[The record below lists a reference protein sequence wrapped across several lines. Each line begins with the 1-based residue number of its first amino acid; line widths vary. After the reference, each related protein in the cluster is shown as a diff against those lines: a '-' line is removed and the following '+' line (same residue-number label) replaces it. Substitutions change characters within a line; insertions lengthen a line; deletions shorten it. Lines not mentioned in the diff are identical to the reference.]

1 MKFFLS
7 LTVAISSVLFIP
19 HVDGAADSVVVFNE
33 VQYNP
38 PGQGEEGEWLEL
50 FNQMGIKVDISGW
63 RIDGIDYTFPEGTI
77 LDPGSYLVV
86 AKTPAAGKLGPFG
99 GSIDNG
105 GERLVLFN
113 QSGRLMDDIDFSDG
127 GQWPAVADGSGASL
141 AKHRPYMA
149 SGAPGNWTFSSQ
161 AGGTPGNTNFPG
173 ADTPPPT
180 VTSRLIVLDDV
191 WRYNESGADLGSGWA
206 AVSHTE
212 GGEWK
217 SGAGG
222 LGRESGST
230 IPIGTALRFPG
241 LNDPFVVTYYFERDF
256 DLGAAQL
263 AGLQSL
269 ILRHAVDDGAV
280 IYINGSEVLRVN
292 MPGGVPEAATLA
304 ASGLDVDELSAAVP
318 VPSGALVAG
327 MNRISVEVHQERIGS
342 SDIVFGLEL
351 DAEIAGSPAGTAPQ
365 LKFNEIIQADA
376 ADFWI
381 ELVNTGAE
389 PVQTLGI
396 TIFTGANP
404 LREYQLPEGELAAG
418 AFLLLDEQTLGFR
431 PGEDEKIFL
440 HDAAG
445 LHVLDG
451 RKVTGRLRGRSGKH
465 QGDWLYPAISTPGAS
480 NVFDFNSDIVISEV
494 AYNPPG
500 LSAMPA
506 VPATFDNFPLVAMGG
521 NWRCNNSDE
530 SLVAGWGSVSHPAG
544 GNWKQAPGPI
554 GRETGSLPEPLA
566 TAWSSAEYSSAT
578 VTYYYEADFTVSADV
593 FANADSLEIIHQVDD
608 GAVFYLNGTEVG
620 RFNMPAGQIDSET
633 LATPSVSNALLNTLE
648 ISLSALLPGENRISV
663 EVHQSSRGS
672 SDTVFGLAL
681 DARVQTS
688 PPVEGR
694 PFSNSGNQWIEVANR
709 GDVPVDITGWQFS
722 DGVDF
727 TFPAGSVLTPGE
739 YVCVARDAGIFTSAF
754 PGASLL
760 GEFSGTLS
768 RTGERLELR
777 DAGRNPVDTL
787 HYRDGGSWP
796 GVADGGGASLELRD
810 LHADNSVGG
819 SWAASDESGRT
830 DWKTYSY
837 RKVAGSSRGPDS
849 QWREFN
855 MGLLGSGE
863 ILIDDVS
870 VIENPDG
877 AATQKLN
884 DTTFNNASS
893 WRLRG
898 NHRHS
903 SIINEPGNPG
913 NKVLRIVTAGPTE
926 HMHNQ
931 IETTLAGAISNG
943 RSYEISFRA
952 RWIAG
957 SNQLHTRLYFNRCA
971 GVSVIDRPGNPG
983 SPSGVNSRAESNIGP
998 SYSNLKHFPAVP
1010 AVGEIARVS
1019 VKASDPEGI
1028 AGMSLFYSVNG
1039 GNYQQVTMGTAPGG
1053 GYEGGIPGQSAGA
1066 VVAFYVRGNDTEEES
1081 SQFPPLGAQ
1090 RPALYEVDDGRAA
1103 SNGLHN
1109 FRIIMS
1115 AADVSFM
1122 HVSTEVMSNDRL
1134 NATVIDAESRIYYGC
1149 GVRLKSSERGRD
1161 NLNRVGYN
1169 VQFPADNLYLG
1180 VHGKVAID
1188 RSQGQSPGQRELLF
1202 DIMMSNS
1209 GGVLSRYYDL
1219 IRVIAP
1225 NNSLTGSAT
1234 LQLARYDELFL
1245 DSQFEDGGDG
1255 RVYEYELIYYP
1266 TSESGGLK
1274 RPQPDRVTGVS
1285 VSNLGDDP
1293 EAYRWFFLNKINREA
1308 DDFVPIINYAKQF
1321 SKSGNAF
1328 EEGLDEVVDVD
1339 SWLRGMAYAV
1349 LTGSG
1354 DNAAAGS
1361 QHNGAYYAN
1370 PRGQVMFL
1378 PHDMDFS
1385 FSTSRSIFANGECNK
1400 LTADASRRRIYLGH
1414 LHDIITTTY
1423 NNGYM
1428 SIWTSHFA
1436 ALDPAQ
1442 NWSSDLS
1449 YMSSRSGNVLSQI
1462 NSAIAPVNF
1471 SITTQSPLTVSAGSA
1486 TVSGE
1491 GWVNVR
1497 GIRVRGNPDALPV
1510 TWSDGNS
1517 WRVTLPAPPGQS
1529 SVILEAV
1536 DFSGQVVDTDTIII
1550 NNTTSLA
1557 PASAGNLVVSE
1568 LMYHPAGLTA
1578 SEINAGI
1585 IDPDQFEYIELMN
1598 ISDGS
1603 VTLDGA
1609 RFVDGVDYNFAQGVI
1624 LPPAGRLVIARD
1636 RAAFLQ
1642 RHPGASG
1649 TLAAGGFLND
1659 TGLANGGERLRL
1671 VDAAGADIRNFSYGD
1686 RSPWP
1691 EGADGQG
1698 YSMVLIAPGLSPDH
1712 TLGHNWRSSVL
1723 PGGSPG
1729 QSDAVIF
1736 SGQADADEDSDG
1748 LSAFLEHALGS
1759 DDGIAGT
1766 SGVAAQIDE
1775 SGGLLF
1781 SHPRNLAA
1789 DDVIFSVELSA
1800 DLVSWVPVG
1809 EDFIIESDAP
1819 TGDGTSVVVWHTPVT
1834 ALREMFVRL
1843 RVEPRF

>member
-1 MKFFLS
+1 MHNSSFFI
-7 LTVAISSVLFIP
+7 VAMVLALHLP
-19 HVDGAADSVVVFNE
+19 HTHASPDSVVVFNE
-33 VQYNP
+33 LQYNP

-50 FNQMGIKVDISGW
+50 FNQMGIKVDLSGW
-63 RIDGIDYTFPEGTI
+63 RIDGINYTFPGGTI
-77 LDPGSYLVV
+77 LDPGAYLVV
-86 AKTPAAGKLGPFG
+86 AKTPSAGQLGPFG

-105 GERLVLFN
+105 GERLILFN
-113 QSGRLMDDIDFSDG
+113 QSGRLMDEIDFSDG
-127 GQWPAVADGSGASL
+127 GQWPDCPDGSGASL
-141 AKHRPYMA
+141 AKRVAYTS
-149 SGAPGNWTFSSQ
+149 SGSPGYWTFSSQ
-161 AGGTPGNTNFPG
+161 VGGTPGNTNFPD

-180 VTSRLIVLDDV
+180 VSSQLIVLNEV
-191 WRYNESGADLGSGWA
+191 WRYNESGVDLGEGWA
-206 AVSHTE
+206 AVFHP
-212 GGEWK
+212 GGGDWQ
-217 SGAGG
+217 SGPGG
-222 LGRESGST
+222 LGRESGIT
-230 IPIGTALRFPG
+230 IPIGTTLTFPG
-241 LNDPFVVTYYFERDF
+241 LNDPFVITYYFEREF

-269 ILRHAVDDGAV
+269 NLRHAVDDGA
-280 IYINGSEVLRVN
+280 IFYINGSEILRVN
-292 MPGGVPEAATLA
+292 MPGGTPAAATLA
-304 ASGLDVDELSAAVP
+304 SSGREVDELSASIP

-327 MNRISVEVHQERIGS
+327 MNRISVEVHQATFGS

-351 DAEIAGSPAGTAPQ
+351 DAEIAGLNAGSAPQ
-365 LKFNEIIQADA
+365 VKFSEITSADIP
-376 ADFWI
+376 DFWL
-381 ELVNTGAE
+381 ELVNTGPAT
-389 PVQTLGI
+389 VQTAGI
-396 TIFTGANP
+396 TVCAGGDP
-404 LREYQLPEGELAAG
+404 LREYRLPEGELAPG
-418 AFLLLDEQTLGFR
+418 SFLLLDEATLGFR
-431 PGEDEKIFL
+431 PAEDEKLFL
-440 HDAAG
+440 YDAAG
-445 LHVLDG
+445 AAVLDG
-451 RKVTGRLRGRSGKH
+451 HKVTGRLRGRSPLR
-465 QGDWLYPAISTPGAS
+465 QGAWLYPAVPTPGES
-480 NVFDFNSDIVISEV
+480 NAFLFNEDIVISEI

-506 VPATFDNFPLVAMGG
+506 VPATFDNSPLVEMGES
-521 NWRCNNSDE
+521 WRYNNSDD
-530 SLVAGWGSVSHPAG
+530 SLLAGWASVSHPVG
-544 GNWKQAPGPI
+544 GNWKLAPAPI
-554 GRETGSLPEPLA
+554 GRETGALPEPLA
-566 TAWSSAEYSSAT
+566 TAWSTAEYTSAT
-578 VTYYYEADFTVSADV
+578 ITYYYETDFLVSAEV
-593 FANADSLEIIHQVDD
+593 FANTDSLEITHQIDD
-608 GAVFYLNGTEVG
+608 GAVFYLNGAEVG
-620 RFNMPAGQIDSET
+620 RFNMPAGLIGPET
-633 LATPSVSNALLNTLE
+633 LASPSVSNAAINTLE
-648 ISLSALLPGENRISV
+648 IALSALLPGQNRISV
-663 EVHQSSRGS
+663 EIHQSSTGS

-681 DARVQTS
+681 DARVETA
-688 PPVEGR
+688 PAVAGR
-694 PFSNSGNQWIEVANR
+694 AFRNSDNQWLEVANR
-709 GDVPVDITGWQFS
+709 GAVPVNLGGWEFS

-727 TFPAGSVLTPGE
+727 TFPAGSILAPGGHA
-739 YVCVARDAGIFTSAF
+739 CVVGDAELFTDAF
-754 PGASLL
+754 PGASVL
-760 GEFSGTLS
+760 GEFSGSLS
-768 RTGERLELR
+768 RSGERLELR
-777 DAGRNPVDTL
+777 DANSNPVDMVDY
-787 HYRDGGSWP
+787 HDGGRWP
-796 GVADGGGASLELRD
+796 AVADGGGSSLELRD
-810 LHADNSVGG
+810 LEADNAAGG

-830 DWKTYSY
+830 AWKNYTY

-863 ILIDDVS
+863 ILIDDIS
-870 VIENPDG
+870 VIEDPDG
-877 AATQKLN
+877 AASQKLN
-884 DTTFNNASS
+884 DTSFNNASL

-903 SIINEPGNPG
+903 EIINEPGNPG
-913 NKVLRIVTAGPTE
+913 NRVLRIVATGPTE

-931 IETTLAGAISNG
+931 IETTLASAVSNG

-952 RWIAG
+952 RWVSG

-971 GVSVIDRPGNPG
+971 GVHVIDRPGNPG
-983 SPSGVNSRAESNIGP
+983 SPSELNSRTQANIGP
-998 SYSNLKHFPAVP
+998 SYTQMRHSPAVP
-1010 AVGEIARVS
+1010 AVGEITRVS
-1019 VKASDPEGI
+1019 VAAGDPDGV
-1028 AGMSLFYSVNG
+1028 AGMTLFYSVNG
-1039 GNYQQVTMGTAPGG
+1039 GNYQQVTMGLAPGG
-1053 GYEGGIPGQSAGA
+1053 RYEGGIPGQSSGA
-1066 VVAFYVRGNDTEEES
+1066 VLAFYIRGNDTAGEI

-1134 NATVIDAESRIYYGC
+1134 NATVIDREGDIYYGC

-1169 VQFPADNLYLG
+1169 VKFPADDLYLG
-1180 VHGKVAID
+1180 VHERVGID
-1188 RSQGQSPGQRELLF
+1188 RSEGQSPGQRELLF

-1219 IRVIAP
+1219 VRVLAP

-1245 DSQFEDGGDG
+1245 DSQFEDGSEGK
-1255 RVYEYELIYYP
+1255 VYEYELVYYP

-1274 RPQPDRVTGVS
+1274 RPQPDRVVGVS

-1308 DDFVPIINYAKQF
+1308 DDFDPIINYAKQF
-1321 SKSGNAF
+1321 SKSGTAF
-1328 EEGLDEVVDVD
+1328 EDGLEDVVDVD

-1400 LTADASRRRIYLGH
+1400 LTSNASRRRIYLGH

-1471 SITTQSPLTVSAGSA
+1471 SISTQSPLTVSAGSA
-1486 TVSGE
+1486 IVSGD

-1497 GIRVRGNPDALPV
+1497 GIRVRGNPETLPV

-1536 DFSGQVVDTDTIII
+1536 DFSGQVLDTDTIVI

-1557 PASAGNLVVSE
+1557 PASAANLVVSE
-1568 LMYHPAGLTA
+1568 LMYHPAGLTTT
-1578 SEINAGI
+1578 EINAGI
-1585 IDPDQFEYIELMN
+1585 IDPDQFEYLEIMN
-1598 ISDGS
+1598 ISAVS

-1609 RFVDGVDYNFAQGVI
+1609 RFVDGIDYNFAQGVI

-1691 EGADGQG
+1691 EGADGDG
-1698 YSMVLIAPGLSPDH
+1698 YSMVLIAPGLNPDH
-1712 TLGHNWRSSVL
+1712 TLAHNWRSSVL

-1766 SGVAAQIDE
+1766 SGVAVQADE
-1775 SGGLLF
+1775 SGALLF
-1781 SHPRNLAA
+1781 IHPRNLAA

-1800 DLVSWVPVG
+1800 DLVSWVPGG
-1809 EDFIIESDAP
+1809 EDFIIESDTPA
-1819 TGDGTSVVVWHTPVT
+1819 GDGTSVVVWRASPV
-1834 ALREMFVRL
+1834 APREFVRL
-1843 RVEPRF
+1843 RVESRF